1 MKNSNRVLLS
11 LLIFWLVSPAFA
23 QLFPNLGGQRAGIS
37 GLTFLKNDLSPRSV
51 GMGGASVAIS
61 GDGFANHANIA
72 SASDVK
78 DYRVAAGNLLY
89 SAGLNQQHAAVF
101 IPSTYATWTVAVNS
115 LTTGNMEE
123 RTEFQP
129 FGTGRYFRADCFYA
143 GVGYSRQLSDKFSFG
158 IFTKYIREQIASF
171 NASTLGVDLG
181 FMYKT
186 DFKDLRFAVAL
197 ENFGPNSSLKGGDQ
211 APVDFNRRNGV
222 TVDNYP
228 LPTLFKMGVSMV
240 PIKHEDYSL
249 LTSVQLNHP
258 NDNAENIRLGAEF
271 NYKDLLFARAGYKVS
286 VAGQTFPTM
295 GVGVE
300 VPWGR
305 YGLRIDYGANPT
317 NYLGIQHM
325 IGVSLA
331 IDKPT
336 KESASTTTNE

>member
-1 MKNSNRVLLS
+1 MRKLHLLFLSVLMACT
-11 LLIFWLVSPAFA
+11 IEKVQA

-51 GMGGASVAIS
+51 AMGGASVAIS
-61 GDGFANHANIA
+61 GDGFANHTNIA
-72 SASDVK
+72 SAAEIK
-78 DYRVAAGNLLY
+78 DYRVAAGNLRY

-101 IPSTYATWTVAVNS
+101 IPSNYAAWTVAVNS

-143 GVGYSRQLSDKFSFG
+143 GVGYSRQLSDKFAFG
-158 IFTKYIREQIASF
+158 VFTKYIREQIASF
-171 NASTLGVDLG
+171 NASTVGVDLG

-186 DFKDLRFAVAL
+186 DYKDLRFAVAL
-197 ENFGPNSSLKGGDQ
+197 EHFGPNSSLKGGDR
-211 APVDFNRRNGV
+211 APVDFNRRNGIP
-222 TVDNYP
+222 VDNYP
-228 LPTLFKMGVSMV
+228 LPTMFKMGVSMV
-240 PIKHEDYSL
+240 PLKREDYSL

-271 NYKDLLFARAGYKVS
+271 NYKDLFFARAGYKVS
-286 VAGQTFPTM
+286 VAGETFPTVGL
-295 GVGVE
+295 GVQ

-317 NYLGIQHM
+317 NYLGLQHM

-336 KESASTTTNE
+336 KESASPSNNE

>member
-1 MKNSNRVLLS
+1 MKKLKILLLS
-11 LLIFWLVSPAFA
+11 ILFA
-23 QLFPNLGGQRAGIS
+23 GFGVPCFSQLFPNLGGQRAGIS

-61 GDGFANHANIA
+61 GDGYANHTNIA
-72 SASDVK
+72 SASEVK
-78 DYRVAAGNLLY
+78 DYRIAAGNLLY
-89 SAGLNQQHAAVF
+89 AAGLNQQHAAVF
-101 IPSTYATWTVAVNS
+101 IPGKYSAWTVAINS

-158 IFTKYIREQIASF
+158 LFAKYIKEQIASF

-181 FMYKT
+181 FMYRT

-197 ENFGPNSSLKGGDQ
+197 ENFGPNSKLTGGDK
-211 APVDFNRRNGV
+211 APVDFNRRNGIP
-222 TVDNYP
+222 VDNYP

-240 PIKHEDYSL
+240 PIKTEDYSL

-271 NYKDLLFARAGYKVS
+271 NYRDLLFARAGYKVS

-295 GVGVE
+295 GLGVQ
-300 VPWGR
+300 VPFGR
-305 YGLRIDYGANPT
+305 YGMRIDYGANPT
-317 NYLGIQHM
+317 DFLGIQHM
-325 IGVSLA
+325 IGVSIA

-336 KESASTTTNE
+336 EKSSSTTTNE